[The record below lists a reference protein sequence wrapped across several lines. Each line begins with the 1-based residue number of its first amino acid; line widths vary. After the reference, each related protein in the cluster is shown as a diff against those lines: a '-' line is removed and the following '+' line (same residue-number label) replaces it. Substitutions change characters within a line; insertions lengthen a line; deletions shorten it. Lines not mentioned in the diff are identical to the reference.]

1 MSIKKICGIKC
12 EKIVIARDKKVAW
25 DKKVAVALEV
35 FIG

>member
-12 EKIVIARDKKVAW
+12 EKIVIARDKKVA
-25 DKKVAVALEV
+25 VALEV